1 MVSWNIIPGEDAVDM
16 VELMIKG
23 LEYSLDLVEKAETR
37 FEKIDSNFQT
47 ASHATERLF
56 VKGRI
61 NVAKFI
67 FVLF

>member
-1 MVSWNIIPGEDAVDM
+1 M